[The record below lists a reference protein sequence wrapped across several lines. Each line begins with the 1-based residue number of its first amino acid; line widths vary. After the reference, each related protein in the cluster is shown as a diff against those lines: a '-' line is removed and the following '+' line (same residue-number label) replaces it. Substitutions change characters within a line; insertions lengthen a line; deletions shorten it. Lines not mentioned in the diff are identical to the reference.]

1 MRIGAGGKQGAG
13 DYGAGSRREW
23 EGEWAG
29 ECILLS
35 YGLVDFLAVSD
46 TKSGRSFPTGQF
58 NLPGFSAPYKKDAS
72 GKSGGLLV
80 YVNSSIPSK
89 LIKVPDCLS
98 NIQVIPVEVN
108 LKKQKWLVVAIYTPP
123 SQ

>member
-1 MRIGAGGKQGAG
+1 M
-13 DYGAGSRREW
+13 
-23 EGEWAG
+23 
-29 ECILLS
+29 S

-46 TKSGRSFPTGQF
+46 TKSGRSFPPGQF